1 MCQVVLFCKK
11 CVNLHRIVLNAKNM
25 LIVSTNMNDHSLA
38 AREKAAGEKVF
49 VVQDDNAAI
58 RRLKEEA
65 ERYDDSGGGRLE
77 CYMVLSDPTS
87 LWLLQTVGLPK
98 DIEEKVDVFATTME
112 DLVAKS
118 ILVKLPNLQSD
129 FPALDRIPIA
139 YDSETTVHIV
149 IVGFSNQAES
159 LALNAALVAHYP
171 NYCKDTRLR
180 TRITIIDENVYDR
193 RDRLTQRYVHLFD
206 NSYYR
211 TLNLNDTHP
220 QCILHRPMYEK
231 EKRKD
236 FVDVEWEFVNG
247 NIRND
252 AVRQKLEEWSGDS
265 RQLLTVAICHP
276 DFNRNFSEAF
286 GLPQTVYKNEIP
298 VLCHTKGNNMISV
311 ATNGEAY
318 KSIYP
323 FGNECCDINS
333 LKTLKHLAQRVNY
346 VYSHCF
352 SLAPDESITAPSS
365 IDEKVLDKQW
375 KAVGSLPKQY
385 SNIFNAMTLGTK
397 MHSIGHTSE
406 DWKVYY
412 ALTMEEINI
421 LTEVEHNRWSV
432 EELMLGYRP
441 ATADEKKLIE
451 ADISQKK
458 VLRNKKIHYDL
469 RAFDD
474 LRADSTG
481 KNVNVYDMALTQ
493 GIPLIIKSC
502 ITD

>member
-1 MCQVVLFCKK
+1 
-11 CVNLHRIVLNAKNM
+11 M
-25 LIVSTNMNDHSLA
+25 LIISTNKNDHSLA
-38 AREKAAGEKVF
+38 AREKAAGELVF
-49 VVQDDNAAI
+49 VEKDDNAAV

-65 ERYDDSGGGRLE
+65 EKYDDSGGRRLE
-77 CYMVLSDPTS
+77 CYVVLNSPTS

-98 DIEEKVDVFATTME
+98 DIVDKVDVFATTME
-112 DLVAKS
+112 DLLAKTVF
-118 ILVKLPNLQSD
+118 VKLPNLPSC
-129 FPALDRIPIA
+129 FPSLDREPISC
-139 YDSETTVHIV
+139 DSETTVHLV
-149 IVGFSNQAES
+149 IVGFSSQAEA

-171 NYCKDTRLR
+171 NYCKDTQLR
-180 TRITIIDENVYDR
+180 TRITIIDDNVYGG

-211 TLNLNDTHP
+211 TLNLSDTNP
-220 QCILHRPMYEK
+220 QCKLHRPIYEK
-231 EKRKD
+231 ENRKD

-252 AVRQKLEEWSGDS
+252 AVRHKLEEWSTDS
-265 RQLLTVAICHP
+265 RQQLTIAICHP
-276 DFNRNFSEAF
+276 DQDRNFSESF
-286 GLPQTVYKNEIP
+286 GLPQAIYKNKIP
-298 VLCHTKGNNMISV
+298 VLCHTEGNDMMTFIK
-311 ATNGEAY
+311 NGDTY

-323 FGNECCDINS
+323 FGNGCCDINTLRI
-333 LKTLKHLAQRVNY
+333 LKYLAQRVNF

-352 SLAPDESITAPSS
+352 SLAPGDPITAPSH
-365 IDEKVLDKQW
+365 IDENRPEKLWREVD
-375 KAVGSLPKQY
+375 SLPKQY

-406 DWKVYY
+406 DWKEYY
-412 ALTMEEINI
+412 ALTKEEINI

-432 EELMLGYRP
+432 EELILGYRP
-441 ATADEKKLIE
+441 VTDEEEKLVE
-451 ADISQKK
+451 EDISQKK
-458 VLRNKKIHYDL
+458 VLRSKKIHYDL

>member
-1 MCQVVLFCKK
+1 
-11 CVNLHRIVLNAKNM
+11 M
-25 LIVSTNMNDHSLA
+25 LIISTNKKDHIPELCSPTRSLSLA
-38 AREKAAGEKVF
+38 AREKAAGELVF
-49 VVQDDNAAI
+49 VEKDDNAAI

-65 ERYDDSGGGRLE
+65 KKYDDGGRGRLE
-77 CYMVLSDPTS
+77 CYLVLNDPTS
-87 LWLLQTVGLPK
+87 LWLLQTVGLPR

-112 DLVAKS
+112 DLLAKT
-118 ILVKLPNLQSD
+118 IFVKLPNLQSD
-129 FPALDRIPIA
+129 FPSLDRMPIA
-139 YDSETTVHIV
+139 YDSETTVHLV
-149 IVGFSNQAES
+149 IVGFSDQAEA

-171 NYCKDTRLR
+171 NYCKDTQLR
-180 TRITIIDENVYDR
+180 TRITIIDDDIYDG

-211 TLNLNDTHP
+211 NLDLNDTHP
-220 QCILHRPMYEK
+220 QCIPHRPMYEK
-231 EKRKD
+231 EKRTD

-252 AVRQKLEEWSGDS
+252 AVRQKLEEWSADG
-265 RQLLTVAICHP
+265 RQQLTIAICHP
-276 DFNRNFSEAF
+276 DFNRNFSETF
-286 GLPQTVYKNEIP
+286 GLPQAVYKNEIP
-298 VLCHTKGNNMISV
+298 ILCYTEGDDMMNVIK
-311 ATNGEAY
+311 NGEAY
-318 KSIYP
+318 QSVYP
-323 FGNECCDINS
+323 FGYECCDINT
-333 LKTLKHLAQRVNY
+333 LRILKHLAQRVNY
-346 VYSHCF
+346 VYNHCF
-352 SLAPDESITAPSS
+352 SLAPDDPITAPSA
-365 IDEKVLDKQW
+365 IDEKVLDEQW
-375 KAVGSLPKQY
+375 KNVGSLPKKY

-397 MHSIGHTSE
+397 MHSIGHTTE
-406 DWKVYY
+406 DWKEYY

-432 EELMLGYRP
+432 EELILGYRP
-441 ATADEKKLIE
+441 ATDDEKKLIE
-451 ADISQKK
+451 EDISQKK